1 MNLSEFEAEAAS
13 LILPEFTEETAL
25 RLGLTVVN
33 MAKLEKMPIVV
44 NIRTQDRTLFHAAL
58 PGSAPL
64 NDNWARRKSNTAF
77 AFQKAS
83 FHAQH
88 AMKSKDEDLS
98 KHGLNTTDYA
108 PQGGAVP
115 ICVRGAGMVAC
126 LTVSGLPQAEDH
138 ALAVRAIRTLLPD

>member
-1 MNLSEFEAEAAS
+1 MDLSDFDAEAAR

-44 NIRTQDRTLFHAAL
+44 NIRTPDRTLFHCAL

-64 NDNWARRKSNTAF
+64 NDIWARRKSNTAF
-77 AFQKAS
+77 AFRLAS
-83 FHAQH
+83 FHAQSV
-88 AMKSKDEDLS
+88 MKAKGEDIA
-98 KHGLNTTDYA
+98 KHGLDPANYA

-115 ICVRGAGMVAC
+115 IVVRGAGMVAC

-138 ALAVRAIRTLLPD
+138 ALAVRAIATLLPD

>member
-58 PGSAPL
+58 PGATPL
-64 NDNWARRKSNTAF
+64 NDKWARRKSNTAF
-77 AFQKAS
+77 AFHKAS

-88 AMKSKDEDLS
+88 VMKAKDEDLS
-98 KHGLNTTDYA
+98 KHGLDTTDYA

-115 ICVRGAGMVAC
+115 IRVRGAGMVAC

>member
-1 MNLSEFEAEAAS
+1 MNLSEFESEAAS
-13 LILPEFTEETAL
+13 LILSEFTEETAL

-44 NIRTQDRTLFHAAL
+44 NIRTLDRTLFHAAL
-58 PGSAPL
+58 PGATPL

-77 AFQKAS
+77 AFRKAS

-88 AMKSKDEDLS
+88 AMKAKDEDLG
-98 KHGLNTTDYA
+98 KHGLDTADYA

-115 ICVRGAGMVAC
+115 IVVRGAGMVAC

>member
-1 MNLSEFEAEAAS
+1 MTPQDFETEAAS
-13 LILPEFTEETAL
+13 LSLPEFSEETAL

-33 MAKLEKMPIVV
+33 MAKLDKLPIVV

-77 AFQKAS
+77 AFRKAS
-83 FHAQH
+83 FHAQ
-88 AMKSKDEDLS
+88 AVMKAKDEDLS
-98 KHGLNTTDYA
+98 KHGLNSTDYA

-115 ICVRGAGMVAC
+115 ICVKGAGMVAC
-126 LTVSGLPQAEDH
+126 LTVSGLPQADDH

>member
-1 MNLSEFEAEAAS
+1 MTLEDFAAEAAR

-33 MAKLEKMPIVV
+33 IAKLEKLPIVV
-44 NIRTQDRTLFHAAL
+44 SIRTQDRCLFHCAL
-58 PGSAPL
+58 PGATPL

-77 AFQKAS
+77 AFAKAS

-88 AMKSKDEDLS
+88 AMKAKGEDLA
-98 KHGLNTTDYA
+98 KHGLSSDDYA

-115 ICVRGAGMVAC
+115 IAVRGAGMVAC
-126 LTVSGLPQAEDH
+126 LTVSGLAQAEDH
-138 ALAVRAIRTLLPD
+138 ALAVRALETLLGA

>member
-1 MNLSEFEAEAAS
+1 MTLAEFEAEAAR

-33 MAKLEKMPIVV
+33 MAKLEKLPIVV
-44 NIRTQDRTLFHAAL
+44 NIRTPDRTLFHASLTGAT
-58 PGSAPL
+58 PL

-77 AFQKAS
+77 AFHKAS

-88 AMKSKDEDLS
+88 IMKAKDEDLS
-98 KHGLNTTDYA
+98 KHGLSSVDYA

-115 ICVRGAGMVAC
+115 IVVKGAGMVAC
-126 LTVSGLPQAEDH
+126 ITVSGLPQAEDH
-138 ALAVRAIRTLLPD
+138 ALAVRAIETLLLG